1 MIEGRFVVKAIEVIE
16 GMWYEQ
22 LWIPWSQTYHL
33 LKNSWVALVYSHL
46 ITTSKVWMPLT
57 IHVLKGNLKHMNFL
71 KKVLRM
77 IEEALEAF
85 KLLDGD

>member
-1 MIEGRFVVKAIEVIE
+1 
-16 GMWYEQ
+16 
-22 LWIPWSQTYHL
+22 
-33 LKNSWVALVYSHL
+33 
-46 ITTSKVWMPLT
+46 MPLT